1 MQLTVSIKL
10 LPTSAQK
17 QQLLATMRSINAACD
32 YASAYAFEHKAYG
45 MKPLHAAMYR
55 ELREKF
61 GLSAQLAVSALAK
74 VRNSYATDTTV
85 CHTFRPK
92 GGIDYDCNSITLKN
106 LDSISILTTSGRE
119 HIATEYGD
127 YRDLDTRGRSAKL
140 IQRGKHLY
148 LNIFLDIPEA
158 EMKRYKRFIGVDM
171 GIVNI
176 ATVSTGKTYSGA
188 EVDATRLHYGDL
200 RKRLQKRGSKSAKKH
215 LRKLSGKERNF
226 KKNTNHT
233 ISKQIVQEASRQ
245 RKGIAIEDLS
255 GFRKTVSKEQND
267 RFGKWAF
274 YELATF
280 IRYKAAIAGIPVF
293 AVDPKNTSR
302 TCSRCGH
309 CEKKNRKSQSEF
321 KCLRCNFRC
330 NADLN
335 AAMNIAA
342 RAASNSLLCPVVA
355 TVRSSSRLSNE
366 SGRGASLSL

>member
-10 LPTSAQK
+10 LPSQEQK
-17 QQLLATMRSINAACD
+17 QRLLQTMRSINAACD
-32 YASAYAFEHKAYG
+32 YASAYAFKNKTYG
-45 MKPLHAAMYR
+45 RKSLSAAIYR

-61 GLSAQLAVSALAK
+61 GLLAQLTVSTINK
-74 VRNSYATDTTV
+74 VCNSYATDTTV
-85 CHTFRPK
+85 QHIFRPK

-106 LDSISILTTSGRE
+106 LDNISILTTSGRE

-140 IQRGKHLY
+140 VQKGKHFY
-148 LNIFLDIPEA
+148 LNIFLDVPETQV
-158 EMKRYKRFIGVDM
+158 KRYKRFIGVDM

-188 EVDATRLHYGDL
+188 EVDAVREHYGDL
-200 RKRLQKRGSKSAKKH
+200 RKRLQKRGSKSAKRH
-215 LRKLSGKERNF
+215 LQKLSGKERNF

-274 YELATF
+274 GELATF
-280 IRYKAAIAGIPVF
+280 IQYKAKIAGIPVF
-293 AVDPKNTSR
+293 AVDPRNTSR

-342 RAASNSLLCPVVA
+342 RAASNSLLCPVA
-355 TVRSSSRLSNE
+355 TTIVSGSGLPNGSS
-366 SGRGASLSL
+366 RGASLSL